1 MKLIVQRVSKAAVQV
16 DGKTTAQIGKGM
28 LILIGAE
35 KGDTTAEAQALAQK
49 ISALRIFEDEQGKM
63 NLAAQA
69 VGAAALVVS
78 QFTLAADL
86 SRGNRPSFDSAE
98 RPEQAQ
104 VLIECFVAC
113 LKATG
118 IAVEQGCFGARMAV
132 ELVNDG
138 PVTFGLE
145 HRCP

>member
-1 MKLIVQRVSKAAVQV
+1 VKLVVQRVSQASVQV
-16 DGKTTAQIGKGM
+16 EGKTTAQIGKGM

-35 KGDTTAEAQALAQK
+35 KGDTPAAAEALAQK
-49 ISALRIFEDEQGKM
+49 VSQLRIFEDEQGKM

-104 VLIECFVAC
+104 ALIEHFSAR
-113 LKATG
+113 LKAAG
-118 IAVEQGCFGARMAV
+118 IAVEQGCFGARMFV